1 MQEEETYAD
10 YFGHNRTISSVL
22 SLFCGFIF
30 TAITLLLT
38 SYPNIQDSFAQTTL
52 FFLTFTFYVALY
64 TLVDNLEMGFHYIK
78 KIPPL
83 TFRVSPFF
91 RLILVF
97 YLFGTAVVLMF
108 ILFGLQTLAIV
119 TGVLW
124 GIFILVSIV
133 FIVVP
138 FFRQSFE
145 REWRTL
151 LSD

>member
-1 MQEEETYAD
+1 MSDEESYAE

-38 SYPNIQDSFAQTTL
+38 SYPNIHDGFAQATL

-64 TLVDNLEMGFHYIK
+64 TLIDNLEMGFHYIK

-83 TFRVSPFF
+83 TLRVAPFF
-91 RLILVF
+91 RLLLVF

-108 ILFGLQTLAIV
+108 LLFGLQTLAIV
-119 TGVLW
+119 TGALW
-124 GIFILVSIV
+124 GVFVLISIV
-133 FIVVP
+133 SIVVP
-138 FFRQSFE
+138 FFRQSID
-145 REWRTL
+145 REWRGL
-151 LSD
+151 FQG